1 MLWFPVGPWPGRL
14 LAAGSGSY
22 SCTWFLDYKE
32 STILLGVVGV
42 LLALFDILD
51 LAGVVLGVGLVE
63 EVAVGGLAEP
73 QVCRF

>member
-1 MLWFPVGPWPGRL
+1 M
-14 LAAGSGSY
+14 
-22 SCTWFLDYKE
+22 
-32 STILLGVVGV
+32 LGVVGV